1 MYPKTLESPINIGN
15 PREFTMIEL
24 ANKVIDISGSS
35 SILIFEDLPQDDPK
49 QRCPDISQA
58 KNLLGWEPNVFLEE
72 GIERTIE
79 YFRSN
84 LKV

>member
-1 MYPKTLESPINIGN
+1 
-15 PREFTMIEL
+15 
-24 ANKVIDISGSS
+24 
-35 SILIFEDLPQDDPK
+35 LPQDDPK

-84 LKV
+84 VKV